1 MATALKAERPP
12 VPKRQV
18 HDFPF
23 RRVLAIVNSV
33 QKGTPMQDA
42 PKKPSK
48 ADLRRDD
55 LRARLI
61 DIAENLI
68 ALEGLSA
75 IKARDLAKSAGCAVG
90 AIYNVFPDL
99 NGLIMAVNGRTFQTL
114 GKSVA
119 ASVAA
124 APAAKPQEELITMS
138 LAYLRFAANN
148 TNLWSALFD
157 LEMSTDMDVPKW
169 YLAELGKLFALI
181 GAPLTRLFPDDSPEE
196 VEMMARTLFS
206 SVHGVVLLGLQR
218 RISGVPIA
226 KIEEMIAILLSNITA
241 RGNFSEHRSK

>member
-1 MATALKAERPP
+1 
-12 VPKRQV
+12 
-18 HDFPF
+18 
-23 RRVLAIVNSV
+23 
-33 QKGTPMQDA
+33 MQDA

-138 LAYLRFAANN
+138 LAYLRFANDN
-148 TNLWSALFD
+148 TNLWRALFD
-157 LEMSTDMDVPKW
+157 LEMSTDMDVPQW

-181 GAPLTRLFPDDSPEE
+181 GAPLARLFPEMPRQD
-196 VEMMARTLFS
+196 VEMMTRTLFS
-206 SVHGVVLLGLQR
+206 SVHGIVHLGLQR

-226 KIEEMIAILLSNITA
+226 RMEEMIAILLSNVTSHTDL
-241 RGNFSEHRSK
+241 SEHRSK